1 MKEQDKISLNDR
13 IVNFVSNNIV
23 WVFLGF
29 IVIVIILP
37 RLFIGTSKIGFLDN
51 LKPNEIGDAIG
62 GMTAPI
68 IGLFSAFLVYIAFRE
83 QKKANEIQLKQIK
96 DQELNVIIEKET
108 NYYSDKIIRIE
119 KMILE
124 FRFNIDGRHDF
135 EITGV
140 NAIRHMF
147 MYSKNGIIK
156 VPHSYHE
163 FYYII
168 NSISDL
174 IIKIEKS
181 NLNQNLNDI
190 YLNEMFSIYKNLIK
204 PNIRNNNDI
213 SNDFIVKILDCIN
226 NIENK
231 MNY

>member
-83 QKKANEIQLKQIK
+83 QKKANDELVKFNKKQISHN
-96 DQELNVIIEKET
+96 ELNE
-108 NYYSDKIIRIE
+108 
-119 KMILE
+119 IL
-124 FRFNIDGRHDF
+124 IQ
-135 EITGV
+135 
-140 NAIRHMF
+140 
-147 MYSKNGIIK
+147 
-156 VPHSYHE
+156 
-163 FYYII
+163 
-168 NSISDL
+168 ISDL
-174 IIKIEKS
+174 ENTVKNIYYFFDDRYIEKKLFKIEGLS
-181 NLNQNLNDI
+181 AI
-190 YLNEMFSIYKNLIK
+190 KNLSGFLLNYKVFKNDEISLWIK
-204 PNIRNNNDI
+204 ETRLINFPYFLNASLLFFKNIYNIYEYIDESNISFSSKRILTTRLVLSYNVTHKDI
-213 SNDFIVKILDCIN
+213 TKLS
-226 NIENK
+226 
-231 MNY
+231 Y